1 VTWNTVLFDL
11 DGTLTES
18 GQGVANGVLHALAA
32 FDLPAPSEQELRKYL
47 GPPLWVSFDEFA
59 GLKGDDIELAVKIY
73 REYYHDKGRFENA
86 VYQGIP
92 ELLTDL
98 ANQNVRLAVATSK
111 VDHSA
116 VSILDHFNLS
126 SHFEVIAGSD
136 ELGVSRGTKA
146 KVIAHALAQLHI
158 DSPAGVVMIGDREH
172 DIHGASEHGLENI
185 GVLWG
190 YGDVAELT
198 AAGAGYITETV
209 TDLRNLLLS
218 DSLDN
223 L

>member
-32 FDLPAPSEQELRKYL
+32 FDLPAPSADELRKYL

-59 GLKGDDIELAVKIY
+59 GLKGADIERAVQIY

-86 VYQGIP
+86 VYPGIP
-92 ELLTDL
+92 EMLDALVDSG
-98 ANQNVRLAVATSK
+98 VRIAVATSK

-116 VSILDHFNLS
+116 VSILEHFDLDKY
-126 SHFEVIAGSD
+126 FEVISGSD
-136 ELGVSRGTKA
+136 ELGVNRGTKA
-146 KVIAHALAQLHI
+146 LVIAHALSELKVQDNQGI
-158 DSPAGVVMIGDREH
+158 VMIGDREH
-172 DIHGASEHGLENI
+172 DIHGAKEHQLESI

-190 YGDVAELT
+190 YGDEVELST
-198 AAGAGYITETV
+198 AGAGHIVASVSE
-209 TDLRNLLLS
+209 LHGLLIPNAS
-218 DSLDN
+218 
-223 L
+223 

>member
-32 FDLPAPSEQELRKYL
+32 FDLPAPSADELRKYL

-59 GLKGDDIELAVKIY
+59 GLKGADIERAVQIY

-86 VYQGIP
+86 VYPGIP
-92 ELLTDL
+92 EMLEALVDSG
-98 ANQNVRLAVATSK
+98 VRIAVATSK

-116 VSILDHFNLS
+116 VSILEHFELEQY
-126 SHFEVIAGSD
+126 FEVISGSD

-146 KVIAHALAQLHI
+146 LVIAHALSELKVQDNQGI
-158 DSPAGVVMIGDREH
+158 VMIGDREH
-172 DIHGASEHGLENI
+172 DIHGAKEHGLESI

-190 YGDVAELT
+190 YGDEDELST
-198 AAGAGYITETV
+198 AGAGHIVASVSE
-209 TDLRNLLLS
+209 LHSLLIPNAS
-218 DSLDN
+218 
-223 L
+223 